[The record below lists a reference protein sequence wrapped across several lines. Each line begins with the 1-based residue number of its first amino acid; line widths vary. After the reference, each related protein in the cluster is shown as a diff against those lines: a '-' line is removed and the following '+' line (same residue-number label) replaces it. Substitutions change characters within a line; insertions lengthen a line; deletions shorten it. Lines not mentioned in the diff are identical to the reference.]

1 VLKKRN
7 KPYTTTLAVILPK
20 IVNLRM
26 SSKKKRSRI
35 RQTRT
40 DFQKVFDKYPNMIQ
54 PFSWSNRIP
63 EFIHISMTFV
73 NYDYSIVEKDFF
85 KISDFV
91 NENYVREIKF
101 HFNLSDALKIIIT
114 DINFLNFIKETCF
127 KNAFEQIIFFYQDY
141 LKIPTDFNPKEVKNV
156 LLLGYKSI
164 LKGRSKTSIL
174 CKYLM
179 IKYTQKDNEDVTG
192 LFKLENTEEILA
204 AMNISRIMA
213 MFPPSIGTSRNL
225 DLEFC
230 EDIWY
235 YNFNY
240 SPFIDVK
247 DDKEIEEK
255 HYKEMEIESLKNEFE
270 NIFKEFKKIPLVNF
284 YNPLIAETN
293 MGFLARICNLSFDC
307 EDLVKNHRAEIA
319 ELVFRTS
326 LESFIIGSW
335 LINEKDV
342 SLYERYREFSV
353 GREKF
358 FGERIKEVDKYDD
371 LTEGSKKMLANTIE
385 EAGANSND
393 VAIERGDIFELN
405 LNQMADSVWGKDNI
419 YYFLYKR
426 ASDVIHGHW
435 RVISKYHLTK
445 SGNPMHNGL
454 YFYNEN
460 PNRYAGLIPAYFC
473 FILGISFI
481 RTVINDIEIEQ
492 EELKTKIYAY
502 EDKIWE
508 EYMNYYKKYV
518 TEEI

>member
-1 VLKKRN
+1 
-7 KPYTTTLAVILPK
+7 
-20 IVNLRM
+20 M
-26 SSKKKRSRI
+26 SSKKKKSRI

-54 PFSWSNRIP
+54 PFSWSDRIP
-63 EFIHISMTFV
+63 EFIHISMALV
-73 NYDYSIVEKDFF
+73 DNEYSSVKIDFF
-85 KISDFV
+85 KICDYI
-91 NENYVREIKF
+91 NENYNREIKF
-101 HFNLSDALKIIIT
+101 HFNLSDTLKIIKN
-114 DINFLNFIKETCF
+114 DNKFLNFIKETCF
-127 KNAFEQIIFFYQDY
+127 KKTFEQIIFFYQDY
-141 LKIPTDFNPKEVKNV
+141 LKIPTEFNPSEVKNI

-164 LKGRSKTSIL
+164 LKGRSDTSIL

-179 IKYTQKDNEDVTG
+179 IQYTQKENEDVVG
-192 LFKLENTEEILA
+192 LFKLETIKEILTPV
-204 AMNISRIMA
+204 NISKIMA
-213 MFPPSIGTSRNL
+213 MFPPSIGISRNL

-247 DDKEIEEK
+247 DDIEMEEE
-255 HYKEMEIESLKNEFE
+255 HYKEMEIESLRDEFASIYRE
-270 NIFKEFKKIPLVNF
+270 FKEIPLVNY

-335 LINEKDV
+335 LINEKDI
-342 SLYERYREFSV
+342 SLYQRYREFSV

-358 FGERIKEVDKYDD
+358 FGERIKQVDKDD
-371 LTEGSKKMLANTIE
+371 KLSEGSKKMLADTIE
-385 EAGANSND
+385 DAGANDNS
-393 VAIERGDIFELN
+393 VATERGDIFELN
-405 LNQMADSVWGKDNI
+405 LNQMADSVWGTDNI

-435 RVISKYHLTK
+435 RIISKYHLTK
-445 SGNPMHNGL
+445 SSNPMHNGL

-492 EELKTKIYAY
+492 QEELIIKIH
-502 EDKIWE
+502 EFENKIWDS
-508 EYMNYYKKYV
+508 YMFYYQKYV